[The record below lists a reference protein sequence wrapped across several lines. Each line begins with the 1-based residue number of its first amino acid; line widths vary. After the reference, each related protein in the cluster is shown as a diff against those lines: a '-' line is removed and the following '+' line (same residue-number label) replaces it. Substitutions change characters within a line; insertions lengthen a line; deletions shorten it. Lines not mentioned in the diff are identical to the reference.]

1 MMKWTRHTDLSLDGS
16 KIIVDH
22 ALIKT
27 SPALTSLEKDTLTPD
42 GWRRR
47 DSQPTAYAV
56 RYTDVTTRRQSF
68 EVGGLVVYYHQH
80 DGCLLFVSLVS
91 APQTQPDSIEAI
103 NLSTVRVAGV
113 RWPHNLSGG
122 KGMKTRLTEA
132 AQTMMAAHGALL
144 DDDAWVQVPY
154 WTRGGRGGYLTK
166 IAVRDF
172 KAGELRNPPPVRRR
186 APYCRLTGSYL
197 SHRGVWTP
205 ARATV
210 KLDDMPAGQV
220 RIGFTLLDVVRND
233 SAVEL
238 RNPLLNRVVWRFS
251 VAEFARLEAKAAS
264 NG

>member
-154 WTRGGRGGYLTK
+154 WTKAGRARVSRLA
-166 IAVRDF
+166 IREF
-172 KAGELRNPPPVRRR
+172 KAGKLRNPEPQERH
-186 APYCRLTGSYL
+186 PYRKLAGRFL
-197 SHRGVWTP
+197 SFHGVWEIGT
-205 ARATV
+205 ATV
-210 KLDDMPAGQV
+210 RVTESPDKVIVG
-220 RIGFTLLDVVRND
+220 RSILDVVRQPE
-233 SAVEL
+233 AVEL
-238 RNPLLNRVVWRFS
+238 HNTVLGCSVWRFTPS
-251 VAEFARLEAKAAS
+251 EFARLEKVLP
-264 NG
+264 

>member
-91 APQTQPDSIEAI
+91 APQTQPDTIEAI

-132 AQTMMAAHGALL
+132 AQTMMARHGALL

-154 WTRGGRGGYLTK
+154 WTKAGRARTTRL
-166 IAVRDF
+166 AMREF
-172 KAGELRNPPPVRRR
+172 KAGELRNPPPPSRRD
-186 APYCRLTGSYL
+186 PYRRLAGRFL
-197 SHRGVWTP
+197 SFSGRWESGT
-205 ARATV
+205 ATV
-210 KLDDMPAGQV
+210 RVTESPNKVAVGHA
-220 RIGFTLLDVVRND
+220 ILDVVRQPE
-233 SAVEL
+233 AVEL
-238 RNPLLNRVVWRFS
+238 HNTALGCPVWRFS
-251 VAEFARLEAKAAS
+251 PSEFERLDKVLP
-264 NG
+264 

>member
-91 APQTQPDSIEAI
+91 APQTQPDTIEAI

-122 KGMKTRLTEA
+122 KGMKTRLFERERDVLHQIIGRYQQA
-132 AQTMMAAHGALL
+132 M
-144 DDDAWVQVPY
+144 DERVP
-154 WTRGGRGGYLTK
+154 
-166 IAVRDF
+166 
-172 KAGELRNPPPVRRR
+172 EEE
-186 APYCRLTGSYL
+186 
-197 SHRGVWTP
+197 
-205 ARATV
+205 
-210 KLDDMPAGQV
+210 M
-220 RIGFTLLDVVRND
+220 
-233 SAVEL
+233 
-238 RNPLLNRVVWRFS
+238 
-251 VAEFARLEAKAAS
+251 
-264 NG
+264 